1 MNAKVSSRK
10 KPIRVAVFSA
20 KKWVIDSFDQFKDK
34 YAFEIVY
41 FEPRLNESTVRLAA
55 GFDAVCVFVNDVV
68 NENVVEQLNDE
79 KVALIALRCAGFNNV
94 DVDAAA
100 HAGVGVVRV
109 PAYSPYAVAE
119 HTVGLILALNRKLH
133 KSYSRVR
140 DYNFALDGL
149 LGFDLNGKTVGVI
162 GTGKIG
168 QIFAKLMMGFGCKIL
183 AYDKY
188 PSKELEGQGVQYA
201 DLPEL
206 YENSDIISLHCPLTH
221 GTYHIINEYAI
232 GLMKKDVMII
242 NTSRGPLI
250 DTGAVIGGLKSGK
263 VGYLGLDVYEEEEEL
278 FFEDLSQKVI
288 QDDQF
293 VRLQTFPNVLITA
306 HQAFF
311 TKEAVSNI
319 TRTTLENIKEYLEK
333 GGTVNEVKSA
343 KK

>member
-1 MNAKVSSRK
+1 
-10 KPIRVAVFSA
+10 
-20 KKWVIDSFDQFKDK
+20 
-34 YAFEIVY
+34 
-41 FEPRLNESTVRLAA
+41 
-55 GFDAVCVFVNDVV
+55 
-68 NENVVEQLNDE
+68 LNDE

-149 LGFDLNGKTVGVI
+149 LGFDLHGKTVGVT

>member
-149 LGFDLNGKTVGVI
+149 LGFDLHGKQSV
-162 GTGKIG
+162 
-168 QIFAKLMMGFGCKIL
+168 
-183 AYDKY
+183 
-188 PSKELEGQGVQYA
+188 
-201 DLPEL
+201 
-206 YENSDIISLHCPLTH
+206 
-221 GTYHIINEYAI
+221 
-232 GLMKKDVMII
+232 
-242 NTSRGPLI
+242 
-250 DTGAVIGGLKSGK
+250 
-263 VGYLGLDVYEEEEEL
+263 
-278 FFEDLSQKVI
+278 
-288 QDDQF
+288 
-293 VRLQTFPNVLITA
+293 
-306 HQAFF
+306 
-311 TKEAVSNI
+311 
-319 TRTTLENIKEYLEK
+319 
-333 GGTVNEVKSA
+333 
-343 KK
+343 